1 MKKMYVWLLALFA
14 MVQVQAQVSYY
25 AFSQSVG
32 TYTEITGGTVVT
44 SCVDCPT
51 VYDTDSYAITLPS
64 PFYFNGE
71 YISNVVMRVDGN
83 LVLGTSVL
91 SSGSGP
97 IASTT
102 AASGVIS
109 ALGMDL
115 RNCTTAGVLYEL
127 RWEDTGSDY
136 VFQWK
141 NAARWNQVG
150 EQLNFQIRVNKT
162 SGLINVVYGNM
173 LNVTATT
180 TYQPQVGLRGVTNT
194 DYNNR
199 RLTST
204 VPDAAP
210 SWDDTVAGT
219 SNSHNVRFTN
229 TAPAAVPASGLTFT
243 WTAPTTTVDWANL
256 QSPATHTMVVGNN
269 VDIYGRMFEA
279 GLTDVNPAQ
288 EGAGILTYIGV
299 HTANTDPS
307 TWPSTAWK
315 LATYVGKA
323 DNGSGQMFHNEYK
336 VSVGNTLP
344 AGTYYYAT
352 KVRVTGGPAY
362 YGGFNTG
369 AWDGTT
375 NVNGTLTLEPF
386 CNVTNIPTITATTD
400 GSTCGP
406 GDVALSATPSSGT
419 VAWFANP
426 TGGTKLA
433 SGNSYTA
440 TNVLATTTYYAEAQ
454 AVQAAATGG
463 ARVSTTATSG
473 TTPSTY
479 GLVFDA
485 TYSFVLNSV
494 DVKLSSATA
503 GNVVMR
509 LQNSAGV
516 TLQET
521 TVAVPAGNSTT
532 PVVYTLPLG
541 FEVPV
546 GTGYRLLAVSGPSM
560 VRESSLGGFPYPLGA
575 AGLVTSGYISGTS
588 TTYYYF
594 YNWNYSII
602 CTTTPRQ
609 AVVATYVNPPALTLS
624 TNATSICN
632 GLSSAV
638 VTLTAGS
645 TDYQNFVWTPTTGV
659 TGDATTGWTFNPTST
674 TTYTLNA
681 TQTPAGCI
689 NSTQIVV
696 TVNPLPTDITIT
708 PTSPANVCNNITQ
721 TITATGGNETVVVYT
736 EDFNAA
742 SNNWIATNNSTGG
755 TPADAAWTLRPD
767 GYVYTNSTQLPVF
780 KSNDNSQ
787 FYMSNSDDQGSGGTT
802 ATLLESPS
810 FSLANCLTA
819 NLNFWHYYRDFNTVD
834 FARVQIST
842 NGGVDWTNVQEYTTT
857 QGSLPTTTGAQTTFA
872 NANLDLSAYIG
883 QTDVK
888 IRFKYDGAY
897 AYYWALD
904 NVSVIATKQGAI
916 TWAPVTNLYTD
927 AAATTAYAGEN
938 LGTVYAKSATAG
950 TTTYTATATSSVGCV
965 KTQTVDVT
973 IQPVTAAPTVTS
985 PVKYCLNDTATALAA
1000 TGTDLLWYDVATG
1013 GTGSATAP
1021 TPLTTTAGNTSYW
1034 VSQTLNGCES
1044 ARAEIVVTIMSA
1056 TVLVAPT
1063 TADVCEGV
1071 ITPLTASGGYLAPS
1085 SKKIGAGTTGST
1097 TTTPF
1102 KGYWGGQKT
1111 QALYTAT
1118 ELTALGLVTGSEISS
1133 LGYVVTAGT
1142 PNLLNNFVVN
1152 AGWVAAGTQLNTTT
1166 SFNAGATTNV
1176 FTNATYTAPTG
1187 NGNIDYTL
1195 AAPMVWDGT
1204 SDLLVETCFNNANGG
1219 GSSSNSLSIQYTSVA
1234 SNLFI
1239 YRSQDNT
1246 ADVCSNTA
1254 SVTATTARPNLRMTF
1269 TGPNYTWTPVTGLYT
1284 DAAATVPYV
1293 DGTSVAMVYAKPST
1307 STTYTVNSSNGM
1319 CSTTATS
1326 MINVTVVTPPTAS
1339 AQSFCTAG
1347 NTVANL
1353 VATGTGTI
1361 VWYSTSTGGTAL
1373 NATDALVS
1381 GTYYAAQNT
1390 GTCESYQRTAVPVT
1404 VVNISPITIAP
1415 TSPVTACS
1423 NVAQVLTATGGVEQ
1437 NVLLYGDDFNAPT
1450 NSWITTNNSIGGTP
1464 ADAAWT
1470 LRPSGYVYTN
1480 STQLPVFKS
1489 NDNSQ
1494 FYMSNSDDQGSGGTT
1509 ATLLESPS
1517 FSLAGISAASLNFWH
1532 YYRHYD
1538 SADFARVQI
1547 STNGGVDWTNV
1558 QEYTTTQGSLPT
1570 TTGAQTTFANAN
1582 LDLSAYIGQ
1591 TDVKIRFKYDGAYA
1605 YYWAI
1610 DNVKILATK
1619 QAPIVW
1625 SPTTDLYTDAA
1636 ATTAYTGTATT
1647 MVYAKSATIGSTT
1660 YTATATSSVGCSI
1673 SQTVS
1678 VDVTANPTVVTVP
1691 PTATCA
1697 PMVVDLTAAAIT
1709 TGSDAGLTFTYWTDM
1724 AATTAVATPT
1734 AVSAG
1739 TYYIKGTNTNGC
1751 YAIQSITITE
1761 NDCSIGWANLQWPGS
1776 GTINTCGT
1784 YGVYAKVWKSGVTEA
1799 PGASTAITAWIGY
1812 STTNTDP
1819 STWTESDWHL
1829 ATYNVQ
1835 DGNNDEYMY
1844 TLSGLAAGNYYIA
1857 SRFKYTD
1864 GAYYYGGFNA
1874 GGGGAW
1880 NGTTNVNATLTVNE
1894 VAAPTGS
1901 ASQFFCNASTVANLV
1916 ATGDTIQWYAAAT
1929 GGTALASTD
1938 ALVSGNH
1945 YFASQTVGGCESAT
1959 RLDVIVT
1966 IGTPAPTGDAA
1977 QSYVEGSTLADV
1989 VVVGTGIVWY
1999 ATATD
2004 ASAGINPLPSTTVLV
2019 NNTTYYATQTVNSC
2033 TSATS
2038 LAVTITV
2045 TLGNDTFNTISVKYY
2060 PNPVTDVLNISALT
2074 TITTIKVINLIGQ
2087 QVYFKTINAT
2097 DAQIDLSALPSATYI
2112 VEVVAENAAK
2122 TFKIV
2127 KK

>member
-173 LNVTATT
+173 LSVTATT

-199 RLTST
+199 RLTTS

-243 WTAPTTTVDWANL
+243 WTVPTTTVDWANL

-897 AYYWALD
+897 AYYWA
-904 NVSVIATKQGAI
+904 
-916 TWAPVTNLYTD
+916 
-927 AAATTAYAGEN
+927 
-938 LGTVYAKSATAG
+938 
-950 TTTYTATATSSVGCV
+950 
-965 KTQTVDVT
+965 
-973 IQPVTAAPTVTS
+973 
-985 PVKYCLNDTATALAA
+985 
-1000 TGTDLLWYDVATG
+1000 
-1013 GTGSATAP
+1013 
-1021 TPLTTTAGNTSYW
+1021 
-1034 VSQTLNGCES
+1034 
-1044 ARAEIVVTIMSA
+1044 
-1056 TVLVAPT
+1056 
-1063 TADVCEGV
+1063 
-1071 ITPLTASGGYLAPS
+1071 
-1085 SKKIGAGTTGST
+1085 
-1097 TTTPF
+1097 
-1102 KGYWGGQKT
+1102 
-1111 QALYTAT
+1111 
-1118 ELTALGLVTGSEISS
+1118 
-1133 LGYVVTAGT
+1133 
-1142 PNLLNNFVVN
+1142 
-1152 AGWVAAGTQLNTTT
+1152 
-1166 SFNAGATTNV
+1166 
-1176 FTNATYTAPTG
+1176 
-1187 NGNIDYTL
+1187 
-1195 AAPMVWDGT
+1195 
-1204 SDLLVETCFNNANGG
+1204 
-1219 GSSSNSLSIQYTSVA
+1219 
-1234 SNLFI
+1234 
-1239 YRSQDNT
+1239 
-1246 ADVCSNTA
+1246 
-1254 SVTATTARPNLRMTF
+1254 
-1269 TGPNYTWTPVTGLYT
+1269 
-1284 DAAATVPYV
+1284 
-1293 DGTSVAMVYAKPST
+1293 
-1307 STTYTVNSSNGM
+1307 
-1319 CSTTATS
+1319 
-1326 MINVTVVTPPTAS
+1326 
-1339 AQSFCTAG
+1339 
-1347 NTVANL
+1347 
-1353 VATGTGTI
+1353 
-1361 VWYSTSTGGTAL
+1361 
-1373 NATDALVS
+1373 
-1381 GTYYAAQNT
+1381 
-1390 GTCESYQRTAVPVT
+1390 
-1404 VVNISPITIAP
+1404 
-1415 TSPVTACS
+1415 
-1423 NVAQVLTATGGVEQ
+1423 
-1437 NVLLYGDDFNAPT
+1437 
-1450 NSWITTNNSIGGTP
+1450 
-1464 ADAAWT
+1464 
-1470 LRPSGYVYTN
+1470 
-1480 STQLPVFKS
+1480 
-1489 NDNSQ
+1489 
-1494 FYMSNSDDQGSGGTT
+1494 
-1509 ATLLESPS
+1509 
-1517 FSLAGISAASLNFWH
+1517 
-1532 YYRHYD
+1532 
-1538 SADFARVQI
+1538 
-1547 STNGGVDWTNV
+1547 
-1558 QEYTTTQGSLPT
+1558 
-1570 TTGAQTTFANAN
+1570 
-1582 LDLSAYIGQ
+1582 
-1591 TDVKIRFKYDGAYA
+1591 
-1605 YYWAI
+1605 I

-2074 TITTIKVINLIGQ
+2074 TITNVKVINLIGQ

-2122 TFKIV
+2122 TFKVV